1 MYTPGAILLWFAF
14 LAGIASTAGFAG
26 AVRRGDEWLRFARQT
41 FWLMAA
47 SIVAASGLLMYLLL
61 VHDYRLSYVWAY
73 SDNSLPTS
81 YLISSF
87 WGGQEGSFLLWVLC
101 GVLMGL
107 PLMRLAREYE
117 SRVMLFYN
125 LTLLSLTVLMLKQ
138 SPFRFHAGLV
148 QGKVPLDG
156 QGLNPLLQNP
166 WMVIH
171 PPFMFIG
178 YASLAIPFAFAMA
191 ALWMRRYEDW
201 TRITLPWAL
210 VSVATLGAAIMMGG
224 YWSYET
230 LGWGGYWGWDP
241 VENASLVPWLISVAL
256 VHGMVL
262 QKMSGRFRRLNL
274 VLAAGAFVLVVYAT
288 FLTRSGVLS
297 NFSVHSFVDLG
308 ITSWLVVNIA
318 VFVLLSVA
326 FLVWRWR
333 EIPTEVGSEPFLSR
347 TVFSVLAV
355 LTCVLIAVIV
365 LVGTSAPLITRLW
378 GEPSQVGPS
387 FYNHVGVW
395 LAILLGALLGLAPF
409 LGWKAAKA
417 NAGRKMI
424 VSLGLAG
431 GVAAAALLLGLRN
444 PLAVVYLLAA
454 VMGLVANGWATVDWV
469 RAGRW
474 TAAGGSVA
482 HIGVAVMLVG
492 FMTTGWLGREQRV
505 ELQQGRPAEVLGRT
519 LTFRGVDKPSPA
531 ARDAMVV
538 DVTDVRGATSELRPR
553 MWVNPKSRQLVA
565 NPDIR
570 SRLTTDLYLAPVE
583 YQPPGG
589 AVPGLELTLTRS
601 QPATFRD
608 WTLTFIGFEMGAKTA
623 EADAMTVLT
632 PIEVARPGR
641 EPIVVKPGM
650 TMGSDGNVRPLA
662 IAVPD
667 SGAIRIEATGI
678 SVDEGRVKLEIVDP
692 AVAPAGGSPAV
703 FVLDVSTKPLIG
715 AVWLGTVL
723 VILGSLMA
731 LTLRGRQVSAPAET
745 FLAAPT
751 VGLPR
756 MPQVRTGAGL
766 GTGSA

>member
-1 MYTPGAILLWFAF
+1 MYTPGAILLWLAF
-14 LAGIASTAGFAG
+14 IAGVASTVGFAG
-26 AVRRGDEWLRFARQT
+26 AVRRGDEWLRFARQS
-41 FWLMAA
+41 FWLMTAA
-47 SIVAASGLLMYLLL
+47 IVAASALLMYLLL

-73 SDNSLPTS
+73 SDNALPTQ

-125 LTLLSLTVLMLKQ
+125 LTLVSLTVLMLKQ
-138 SPFRFHAGLV
+138 SPFRFHQGLT
-148 QGKVPLDG
+148 QGTVPLDG

-171 PPFMFIG
+171 PPFMFVG
-178 YASLAIPFAFAMA
+178 YASLAIPFAFALA

-274 VLAAGAFVLVVYAT
+274 VLAAAAFVLVVYAT

-308 ITSWLVVNIA
+308 ITSWLVINIA
-318 VFVLLSVA
+318 VFVLLSAA

-333 EIPTEVGSEPFLSR
+333 EIPTEVGTEPFLSR

-355 LTCVLIAVIV
+355 LACVLIATIV

-395 LAILLGALLGLAPF
+395 LAILLGALLGVTPY
-409 LGWKAAKA
+409 LGWKRAKVGAA
-417 NAGRKMI
+417 RKTV
-424 VSLGLAG
+424 VSLVAAAC
-431 GVAAAALLLGLRN
+431 VAAAALLLGFRS
-444 PLAVVYLLAA
+444 PLALVYLVAA
-454 VMGLVANGWATVDWV
+454 VMGLVANTWATVDWV

-474 TAAGGSVA
+474 TAAGGSLA

-505 ELQQGRPAEVLGRT
+505 ELRQGRPVEVLGRT
-519 LTFRGVDKPSPA
+519 LTFRGIDKPSPM

-538 DVTDVRGATSELRPR
+538 EVISPGGASSELRPR

-583 YQPPGG
+583 YQPAG
-589 AVPGLELTLTRS
+589 ADVPGTELTLTRN
-601 QPATFRD
+601 QPAAYRD
-608 WTLTFIGFEMGAKTA
+608 WTLTFTGFEMGEKAA
-623 EADAMTVLT
+623 EAAAMTVLT
-632 PIEVARPGR
+632 PVEVARPGR
-641 EPIVVKPGM
+641 EPVVVKPGM
-650 TMGSDGNVRPLA
+650 TMGADGNVQPLA
-662 IAVPD
+662 VAVPD
-667 SGAIRIEATGI
+667 SGSVRVETTGMN
-678 SVDEGRVKLEIVDP
+678 VDEGRVKLEIIDP
-692 AVAPAGGSPAV
+692 AMAPSGGAPAV
-703 FVLDVSTKPLIG
+703 FVVDVSTKPLIG

-723 VILGSLMA
+723 VILGTLMA
-731 LTLRGRQVSAPAET
+731 LALRGRQVSA
-745 FLAAPT
+745 LAVAPQSAN
-751 VGLPR
+751 GLPI
-756 MPQVRTGAGL
+756 MPGAPKV
-766 GTGSA
+766 

>member
-1 MYTPGAILLWFAF
+1 MYTPGAILLWLAF
-14 LAGIASTAGFAG
+14 LAGLASTVGFAG
-26 AVRRGDEWLRFARQT
+26 AVRKGDEWRRFARQT
-41 FWLMAA
+41 FWLMTVAVVTA
-47 SIVAASGLLMYLLL
+47 SALLMYLLL
-61 VHDYRLSYVWAY
+61 THDYRLAYVWAY
-73 SDNSLPTS
+73 SDNALPTW

-125 LTLLSLTVLMLKQ
+125 LTLLSLTALMLKQ
-138 SPFRFHAGLV
+138 SPFRFHQGLS
-148 QGKVPLDG
+148 QGAVPLDG

-178 YASLAIPFAFAMA
+178 YASLAIPFAFALA

-201 TRITLPWAL
+201 TRITLPWAV
-210 VSVATLGAAIMMGG
+210 VSVSTLGAAIMMGG

-274 VLAAGAFVLVVYAT
+274 VLAAAAYLLVVYAT

-308 ITSWLVVNIA
+308 ITSWLVINIA
-318 VFVLLSVA
+318 AFVLLSGA

-333 EIPTEVGSEPFLSR
+333 EIPTEVGTEPFLSR

-355 LTCVLIAVIV
+355 LACVLIATIV

-395 LAILLGALLGLAPF
+395 LAILLGLLLGVTPF

-417 NAGRKMI
+417 RAGRKMTI
-424 VSLGLAG
+424 SLVLTST
-431 GVAAAALLLGLRN
+431 VVIAAAFFGLHS
-444 PLAVVYLLAA
+444 PLAILYLGAA
-454 VMGLVANGWATVDWV
+454 LMGLVANLWATVDWV

-474 TAAGGSVA
+474 TAAGGAVA
-482 HIGVAVMLVG
+482 HIGVAVMLIG
-492 FMTTGWLGREQRV
+492 FMTTGWLGRERRV
-505 ELQQGRPAEVLGRT
+505 ELRQDRPVEVLGRT
-519 LTFRGVDKPSPA
+519 LTFRGVDKPTPT

-538 DVTDVRGATSELRPR
+538 EVKDRHGSAYQLNPR
-553 MWVNPKSRQLVA
+553 MWLNPKSRQLVA

-570 SRLTTDLYLAPVE
+570 SGLTTDLYLAPVE
-583 YQPPGG
+583 YQPAGA
-589 AVPGLELTLTRS
+589 AVPGIELTLTRN
-601 QPATFRD
+601 QPEAFRD
-608 WTLTFIGFEMGAKTA
+608 WTLTFTGFEMVPPATEDA
-623 EADAMTVLT
+623 AMTVLT
-632 PIEVARPGR
+632 PITVARPNR
-641 EPIVVKPGM
+641 EPVMVRPGLE
-650 TMGSDGNVRPLA
+650 MGTNGNVRPLA
-662 IAVPD
+662 VAVPD
-667 SGAIRIEATGI
+667 SGAIRVEATGI
-678 SVDEGRVKLEIVDP
+678 SVDEGRVRLEILDP
-692 AVAPAGGSPAV
+692 AMAPAGGSPAV
-703 FVLDVSTKPLIG
+703 FVVDVSTKPLIG

-723 VILGSLMA
+723 VVIGTLMA
-731 LTLRGRQVSAPAET
+731 LVLRGRQVSAPT
-745 FLAAPT
+745 VAPQPAG
-751 VGLPR
+751 GLPI
-756 MPQVRTGAGL
+756 MPVVPKV
-766 GTGSA
+766 

>member
-1 MYTPGAILLWFAF
+1 MYTPGAILLWLAF
-14 LAGIASTAGFAG
+14 LAGLASTVGFAG
-26 AVRRGDEWLRFARQT
+26 AVRKGDEWRRFARQT
-41 FWLMAA
+41 FWLMTVAVVTA
-47 SIVAASGLLMYLLL
+47 SALLMYLLL
-61 VHDYRLSYVWAY
+61 THDYRLAYVWAY
-73 SDNSLPTS
+73 SDNALPTW

-125 LTLLSLTVLMLKQ
+125 LTLLSLTALMLKQ
-138 SPFRFHAGLV
+138 SPFRFHQGLS
-148 QGKVPLDG
+148 QGAVPLDG

-178 YASLAIPFAFAMA
+178 YASLAIPFAFALA

-201 TRITLPWAL
+201 TRITLPWAV
-210 VSVATLGAAIMMGG
+210 VSVATLGTAIMMGG

-274 VLAAGAFVLVVYAT
+274 VLAAAAYLLVVYAT

-308 ITSWLVVNIA
+308 ITSWLVINIA
-318 VFVLLSVA
+318 AFVLLSGA

-333 EIPTEVGSEPFLSR
+333 EIPTEVGTEPFLSR

-355 LTCVLIAVIV
+355 LACVLIATIV

-395 LAILLGALLGLAPF
+395 LAILIGLLLGVTPF

-417 NAGRKMI
+417 HAGRKMTI
-424 VSLGLAG
+424 SLVVTATVV
-431 GVAAAALLLGLRN
+431 VAAVLFGLHSPLAILYLGAAL
-444 PLAVVYLLAA
+444 
-454 VMGLVANGWATVDWV
+454 MGLVANLWATVDWV

-474 TAAGGSVA
+474 TAAGGAVA
-482 HIGVAVMLVG
+482 HIGVAVMLIG
-492 FMTTGWLGREQRV
+492 FMTTGWLGRERRV
-505 ELQQGRPAEVLGRT
+505 ELRQDQPVEVLGRT
-519 LTFRGVDKPSPA
+519 LTFRGVDKPTPT

-538 DVTDVRGATSELRPR
+538 EVKDRHGSAYQLKPR
-553 MWVNPKSRQLVA
+553 MWLNPKSRQLVA

-570 SRLTTDLYLAPVE
+570 SGLTTDLYLAPVE
-583 YQPPGG
+583 YQPAGA
-589 AVPGLELTLTRS
+589 AVPGIELTLTRN
-601 QPATFRD
+601 QPEAFRD
-608 WTLTFIGFEMGAKTA
+608 WTLTFTGFEMVPPATEDA
-623 EADAMTVLT
+623 AMTVLT
-632 PIEVARPGR
+632 PITVARPNR
-641 EPIVVKPGM
+641 EPVMVRPGLE
-650 TMGSDGNVRPLA
+650 MGANGNVRPLA
-662 IAVPD
+662 VAVPD
-667 SGAIRIEATGI
+667 SGAIRVEATGI
-678 SVDEGRVKLEIVDP
+678 SVDEGRVRLEILDP
-692 AVAPAGGSPAV
+692 ALAPAGGSPAV
-703 FVLDVSTKPLIG
+703 FVVDVSTKPLIG

-723 VILGSLMA
+723 VVIGTLMA
-731 LTLRGRQVSAPAET
+731 LVLRGRQVSAPT
-745 FLAAPT
+745 VAPQPADR
-751 VGLPR
+751 LPI
-756 MPQVRTGAGL
+756 MPGAPRV
-766 GTGSA
+766 